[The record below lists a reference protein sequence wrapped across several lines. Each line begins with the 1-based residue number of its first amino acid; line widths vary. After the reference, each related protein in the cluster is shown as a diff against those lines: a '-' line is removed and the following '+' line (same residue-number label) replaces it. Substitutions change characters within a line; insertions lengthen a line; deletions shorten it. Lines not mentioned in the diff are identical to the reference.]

1 MAIWQEIHPPSS
13 NPLRLQDGTAPPR
26 YQRRETL
33 LFLQPKS
40 LRSRRQSQPPP
51 RPIDQQEGPGVS
63 GQARSTRPA
72 GSEERRL
79 GKVCFGNC
87 RYWWSHVHKK
97 KKKKKK

>member
-51 RPIDQQEGPGVS
+51 RPID
-63 GQARSTRPA
+63 R
-72 GSEERRL
+72 SEEHTSELQSLMRISYAVFCL
-79 GKVCFGNC
+79 
-87 RYWWSHVHKK
+87 KK
-97 KKKKKK
+97 KKKKNTNKYTTQTHTFNTQLI